1 MLALPPPLRSARQYA
16 HTEWLGG
23 LSEVAARTTQ
33 VRWATT
39 REEREAI
46 YRFRYRVFHEE
57 LRVLPE
63 YTDHARKW
71 FWDQTDEDPTMHH
84 MYCGDLDDIQGVA
97 RVHLWPAGEIPPEQG
112 DEFCP
117 GLFPGIER
125 LHSAEIGR
133 FMIHR
138 GARGSWVALAMTREM
153 FLFLGERH
161 KIDLVF
167 SSCRPG
173 LVPLYVRLGSRPY
186 GGKIYATPSGL
197 VVPLVSAMSDEA
209 YYRQVGAP
217 TAPLI
222 RKIFGPGRRAPLDL
236 APFEPLFRAGE
247 AQLQLQPARVEA
259 ALREAWERAPK
270 ETFLGRLTPEALRGL
285 SRHGLAMAL
294 KAGDGL
300 LDASYREREVFVVLR
315 GQLEVHAGE
324 ASLARLGPGEV
335 VGEVGFFRET
345 GERSASVR
353 ALTDAQVV
361 VLRHKFLHKLAQDAP
376 RLAFEVSQA
385 LGAVLAER
393 LAASNRARGASS

>member
-1 MLALPPPLRSARQYA
+1 MLALPPPLRLARQYA
-16 HTEWLGG
+16 HTELLGG
-23 LSEVAARTTQ
+23 LSEVAAHAAR

-71 FWDQTDEDPTMHH
+71 FWDQTDEDPSMHH
-84 MYCGDLDDIQGVA
+84 MYCGDLGDLKGAA
-97 RVHLWPAGEIPPEQG
+97 RVHVWPVGEIPPEQG

-125 LHSAEIGR
+125 LRCAEIGR
-133 FMIHR
+133 FMIDR
-138 GARGSWVALAMTREM
+138 GARGSWVALAMAREM
-153 FLFLGERH
+153 FLFLGERQR
-161 KIDLVF
+161 IDLVF

-173 LVPLYVRLGSRPY
+173 LVPLYARLGSRPY

-222 RKIFGPGRRAPLDL
+222 RKVFGPGRRAPLDL
-236 APFEPLFRAGE
+236 RPFEPLFRAGE
-247 AQLQLQPARVEA
+247 AQVLLQPARVEA
-259 ALREAWERAPK
+259 ALREAQGGPH
-270 ETFLGRLTPEALRGL
+270 TFLGRLPPEALRGL
-285 SRHGLAMAL
+285 SRHGLALEL

-315 GQLEVHAGE
+315 GELEVHAGG

-361 VLRHKFLHKLAQDAP
+361 VLRHKFLHKLAQDTP